1 MPQKF
6 KRTRLACYTGYVTQA
21 IVVNLA
27 PLLFVIFQDTYRF
40 SLSYIAAITL
50 VTFLVQIGIDLLSVK
65 FIEKASYRSL
75 SVWSQATCAA
85 GLILLAVLPRVI
97 LPEVAVMVSV
107 IVYSAGSGLAEVV
120 LSPLMEALPKD
131 ESAGGSPMAL
141 MHSFYSWGQAVVIL
155 VTTALLHIIGG
166 QLWFFLPLLWALVP
180 VFNSIF
186 FARVPMV
193 EMTVHDGEHGA
204 LAMLRDPIFIIAF
217 LIMIFAGAAEQV
229 MAQWASLFAERG
241 LGITKIIGDLLGPC
255 MFAIMMGLGRTA
267 YGIYGHKLKIA
278 RALTACAALTVI
290 CYLAV
295 VFVPIPIV
303 SLLSCGVTGFGVSL
317 MWPGMLAL
325 CAEKYPGAGA
335 SMFAMM
341 AVGGDIGC
349 SLGPW
354 LTGIVSDFAENMPVL
369 IRLGERLSLD
379 AEQIGLRAGILA
391 GVIFPVLMVIGMGI
405 LSKSKQTR

>member
-6 KRTRLACYTGYVTQA
+6 KKTRLACYTGYVTQA

-85 GLILLAVLPRVI
+85 GLILLAVLPRVF

-204 LAMLRDPIFIIAF
+204 LAMLRDPIFIVAF

-241 LGITKIIGDLLGPC
+241 LGITKIVGDLLGPC

-369 IRLGERLSLD
+369 ICLGERLSLD

-405 LSKSKQTR
+405 LSKSKQSR